1 MCYNKLDKL
10 LISSYRVILFCIL
23 AGNWEKLES
32 GLRALVIEKNLD
44 VEVYTGDDI
53 HYVNIP

>member
-1 MCYNKLDKL
+1 M
-10 LISSYRVILFCIL
+10 RVILFCIL

-53 HYVNIP
+53 CKYPIMQNYEV